1 MGWLAGD
8 GDVSLISA
16 TCAVFRPWTYFVP
29 YNDAR
34 LRSFADSSTQH
45 LAATSPNVE
54 ILRDFLAQGAS
65 VHLRNRSAHTPLY
78 LAAAAGL
85 HDHVQMLKDAG
96 AHLHS
101 DEVSAAKLHA
111 SEGDGTDAVWALVIG

>member
-1 MGWLAGD
+1 
-8 GDVSLISA
+8 VII
-16 TCAVFRPWTYFVP
+16 
-29 YNDAR
+29 
-34 LRSFADSSTQH
+34 ADTPPQH

-65 VHLRNRSAHTPLY
+65 VHLRNRGGTTPLF
-78 LAAAAGL
+78 LSASAGL
-85 HDHVQMLKDAG
+85 RDHVQTLVDAG

-111 SEGDGTDAVWALVIG
+111 SEGDGNAEVWKLAIG

>member
-1 MGWLAGD
+1 LLTWY
-8 GDVSLISA
+8 S
-16 TCAVFRPWTYFVP
+16 
-29 YNDAR
+29 
-34 LRSFADSSTQH
+34 QH

-65 VHLRNRSAHTPLY
+65 VHLRNRAGNTPLF
-78 LAAAAGL
+78 LSASAGL
-85 HDHVQMLKDAG
+85 KDHVQTLVDAG

-111 SEGDGTDAVWALVIG
+111 SEDDGNAAVWKLAIG

>member
-1 MGWLAGD
+1 
-8 GDVSLISA
+8 
-16 TCAVFRPWTYFVP
+16 VFI
-29 YNDAR
+29 
-34 LRSFADSSTQH
+34 ADNSSQH

-65 VHLRNRSAHTPLY
+65 IHLRNRAGNTPLF
-78 LAAAAGL
+78 LSASAGL
-85 HDHVQMLKDAG
+85 QDHVQTLVDAG

-111 SEGDGTDAVWALVIG
+111 LEGDGNAEVWKLVIG